1 METVL
6 GFRSVEGRPQK
17 HLALILARE
26 LASQLATA
34 TFIADATGE
43 LVFYN
48 EPAEEILGR
57 TFAEAGPM
65 PAESWASTFKL
76 EDPEGGPLTMD
87 RMPAA
92 VALMQQRPAH
102 GQLWMTGLD
111 GQRRLVSITA
121 APLFSSPT
129 EFVGMIALFWQEPT
143 RDDG

>member
-1 METVL
+1 
-6 GFRSVEGRPQK
+6 VEGRPQR

-65 PAESWASTFKL
+65 PAERWASTFNL
-76 EDPEGGPLTMD
+76 EDLEGG
-87 RMPAA
+87 R
-92 VALMQQRPAH
+92 
-102 GQLWMTGLD
+102 
-111 GQRRLVSITA
+111 
-121 APLFSSPT
+121 
-129 EFVGMIALFWQEPT
+129 
-143 RDDG
+143 

>member
-1 METVL
+1 MGEGVGGQAQETVL
-6 GFRSVEGRPQK
+6 GLRRVEGRPQK

-34 TFIADATGE
+34 AFVADATGG
-43 LVFYN
+43 LVFFN

-65 PAESWASTFKL
+65 PAEGWASQFSL
-76 EDPEGGPLTMD
+76 ADLDGSPLPME
-87 RMPAA
+87 R
-92 VALMQQRPAH
+92 RPAH

-129 EFVGMIALFWQEPT
+129 EFVGMIALFWQEPEQ
-143 RDDG
+143 DDA

>member
-1 METVL
+1 M
-6 GFRSVEGRPQK
+6 EGRPQK

-34 TFIADATGE
+34 AFIADATGG
-43 LVFYN
+43 LVFFN

-65 PAESWASTFKL
+65 PAEGWASQFNL
-76 EDPEGGPLTMD
+76 EDVDGSSLPLE

-92 VALMQQRPAH
+92 VALMEQRPAH
-102 GQLWMTGLD
+102 GKLWMTGLD

-121 APLFSSPT
+121 APLFASPT

-143 RDDG
+143 ADDG